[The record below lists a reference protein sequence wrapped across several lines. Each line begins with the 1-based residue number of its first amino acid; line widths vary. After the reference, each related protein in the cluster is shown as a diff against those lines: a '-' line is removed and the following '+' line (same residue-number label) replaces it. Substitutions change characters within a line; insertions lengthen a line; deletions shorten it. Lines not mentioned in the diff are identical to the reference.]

1 MFQFPEFPAHTYGF
15 SIRSVILHH
24 GGFPI
29 RKSADQYLF
38 TAPRSLS
45 QLVTSFFGSQ
55 CQGIHLMLFFA
66 WTVFRLFSSL
76 LELRLQLIVWV
87 AFSLCR
93 SKAFLFSTTLR
104 WQNCSFPTLLGK
116 TFKKSNLLKIFAQ
129 LSVRLLFFLFIQFS
143 MNIPQKAFTWKAF
156 LCFGGLKWTRT
167 TDLALIRRAL

>member
-1 MFQFPEFPAHTYGF
+1 MFQFPEFPAYTYGF

-76 LELRLQLIVWV
+76 LELRLQLIAWV

-93 SKAFLFSTTLR
+93 SKAFLCFSTTLR

-143 MNIPQKAFTWKAF
+143 MNIP
-156 LCFGGLKWTRT
+156 
-167 TDLALIRRAL
+167 

>member
-1 MFQFPEFPAHTYGF
+1 MFQFPEFPAHTYEF

-93 SKAFLFSTTLR
+93 SKAFFVFYHLAMAKLQFSH
-104 WQNCSFPTLLGK
+104 FIGK

-143 MNIPQKAFTWKAF
+143 MNIP
-156 LCFGGLKWTRT
+156 
-167 TDLALIRRAL
+167 